1 MDYFNLSQSIG
12 IDTLINKKLLAANDI
27 FKFVR
32 NGDIVIAR
40 IEDEVT
46 VKYFRKPAD
55 DMVILE
61 PANDDFN
68 DIEINLRNEDFFI
81 EGKYVGLIREN

>member
-1 MDYFNLSQSIG
+1 M
-12 IDTLINKKLLAANDI
+12 INKKLLAANDI

-46 VKYFRKPAD
+46 VKYFRKTAD
-55 DMVILE
+55 DMIILE

>member
-1 MDYFNLSQSIG
+1 
-12 IDTLINKKLLAANDI
+12 
-27 FKFVR
+27 
-32 NGDIVIAR
+32 
-40 IEDEVT
+40 VT

-55 DMVILE
+55 DMVVLE

>member
-1 MDYFNLSQSIG
+1 MKDAG
-12 IDTLINKKLLAANDI
+12 IMEDDLIAVKKTHE
-27 FKFVR
+27 VR

-40 IEDEVT
+40 IKDEVT

>member
-1 MDYFNLSQSIG
+1 
-12 IDTLINKKLLAANDI
+12 
-27 FKFVR
+27 
-32 NGDIVIAR
+32 
-40 IEDEVT
+40 
-46 VKYFRKPAD
+46 
-55 DMVILE
+55 MVVLE